1 MSLDP
6 MNLMLVLA
14 AALAGGWAAR
24 RLGYPS
30 ILGELAAGIA
40 FGPPLLGLL
49 GTDDATTVI
58 GKLGVT
64 LLMLYIGI
72 HLDPSSLG
80 KAARPG
86 LLASLGGFLVPAGLG
101 FGLMMLVD
109 GDPVAASFV
118 AVAMGV
124 TSLATKSR
132 ILVDLGILNT
142 RIAHVLMA
150 GALFSDIAA
159 LVFFAVLLGLAA
171 TGAIALSGIVA
182 TVFKAALF
190 LGGAWLVG
198 TKMLPLIGTRLA
210 AHKIDDSVLFIGV
223 VGMGLGFAGAAE
235 AAGLHGI
242 LGAFLAGLFIRP
254 GVIGHDQLHAIESR
268 ARNVSVGLLAPVFFV
283 TAGFKV
289 SFSVFTDSLLLVLA
303 VIVLATAGKII
314 GTALFYLPTGYGF
327 REGIAVGSG
336 MNGRGAVE
344 IIVAEI
350 ALTAGII
357 DARVFS
363 ILVFMAV
370 FTTAT
375 VPVFLTRSINW
386 LRRRGEL
393 VADDREGVVIIGA
406 SPVARHMAK
415 LLSADTPVTMI
426 DTNLEHVRAAEAMGL
441 NVIKGNGIDDD
452 VLDEAGVTGARSVI
466 ATTTNA
472 EVNLLTATIAKQ
484 RFGVPSVYVAMPEEA
499 TNSMHRMLEA
509 IEGKPL
515 FGRAIDISVW
525 DVAAATGRTVDL
537 EYTVPDPDEIFAS
550 EPMGNG
556 RRELESLPLIV
567 RSDHGWDLFSGET
580 DVRPGE
586 TILALGTKPLRQPFG
601 SELEQEAGPVTS
613 PS

>member
-6 MNLMLVLA
+6 FNLMLVFA
-14 AALAGGWAAR
+14 AALAGGWVAR

-40 FGPPLLGLL
+40 LGPPLLGLL

-72 HLDPSSLG
+72 HLDPTSLG

-86 LLASLGGFLVPAGLG
+86 LMASLGGFLVPAGLG
-101 FGLMMLVD
+101 FGLMMYVD

-150 GALFSDIAA
+150 GALFSDVAA
-159 LVFFAVLLGLAA
+159 LVFFAALLGLAA
-171 TGAIALSGIVA
+171 TGAIALSGILA
-182 TVFKAALF
+182 TVVKAALF
-190 LGGAWLVG
+190 LAGAWIVG
-198 TKMLPLIGTRLA
+198 TRVFPKVGKLLA
-210 AHKIDDSVLFIGV
+210 DRKVDSSSLFIAV

-254 GVIGHDQLHAIESR
+254 GVLDHDQLHAVESR

-289 SFSVFTDSLLLVLA
+289 SFSVFTDSFLLVIA
-303 VIVLATAGKII
+303 VIVVATVGKII

-327 REGIAVGSG
+327 REGVAVGAG

-357 DARVFS
+357 DERIFS

-375 VPVFLTRSINW
+375 VPVLLTRSINW

-393 VADDREGVVIIGA
+393 VADDREGVVIVGA
-406 SPVARHMAK
+406 GPVARYLAS
-415 LLSADTPVTMI
+415 LLVTDTSVTLI
-426 DTNLEHVRAAEAMGL
+426 DTNLEHVRAAQAMGL
-441 NVIKGNGIDDD
+441 DVIKGNGIDDD
-452 VLDEAGVTGARSVI
+452 LLEEAGIRGARAVI

-472 EVNLLTATIAKQ
+472 EVNLLAAKIAKQ
-484 RFGVPSVYVAMPEEA
+484 RFGVPTVHIAVPEEA
-499 TNSMHRMLEA
+499 TQSLIRMLDE
-509 IEGKPL
+509 IGGKQL
-515 FGRAIDISVW
+515 FGRPIDLTVW
-525 DVAAATGRTVDL
+525 DVAVATGRTVDL
-537 EYTVPDPDEIFAS
+537 EYAVADPEEVFS
-550 EPMGNG
+550 NEPRGIG
-556 RRELESLPLIV
+556 RRELESLPLVI
-567 RSDHGWDLFSGET
+567 RSEQGWDLFSVDREMK
-580 DVRPGE
+580 PGE
-586 TILALGTKPLRQPFG
+586 TILALGMKSIRRAGTQQQ
-601 SELEQEAGPVTS
+601 LEHDPMT
-613 PS
+613 